1 MKKYLWIIILV
12 HVLAVPALAQNDTA
26 KLRPK
31 QKIEYRHNISAQ
43 LNPAGN
49 CLALM
54 ISNQTFETNYVMWH
68 GALRYTYAVHPNI
81 LVGGEASYTSF
92 EYYDANSQKDKTKFS
107 FGSWSHDLGAMARFV
122 YNKPQWCRPFADIV
136 IGYRRVY
143 SARRPTQE
151 EVDFSMRQMYV
162 QNKFQWYAAVG
173 VSFRFWENHFSID
186 LMCKASTLSFA
197 DLRRVTFGW
206 KIGYN
211 FNSQNKKK

>member
-1 MKKYLWIIILV
+1 MKRLI
-12 HVLAVPALAQNDTA
+12 VLYMLLLSCCVFAQNDSI

-31 QKIEYRHNISAQ
+31 QQIEYRHNISAQ
-43 LNPAGN
+43 VNPAGDY
-49 CLALM
+49 LDLM
-54 ISNQTFETNYVMWH
+54 ISNQTTESNYVNWH
-68 GALRYTYAVHPNI
+68 GAIRYTYTVHPNI

-92 EYYDANSQKDKTKFS
+92 EYYNADSQKDKTKLEI
-107 FGSWSHDLGAMARFV
+107 GYWSHDVGALARFI

-136 IGYRRVY
+136 LGYRRSYVFGKDY
-143 SARRPTQE
+143 SPERNSYLYTYNR
-151 EVDFSMRQMYV
+151 
-162 QNKFQWYAAVG
+162 FQWYAAVG
-173 VSFRFWENHFSID
+173 VSFRFWQNHFNID

>member
-1 MKKYLWIIILV
+1 MNRIIAILV
-12 HVLAVPALAQNDTA
+12 FFLFSLPMFAQNDSI
-26 KLRPK
+26 KLRPR
-31 QKIEYRHNISAQ
+31 QQIEYRHNISAQ

-49 CLALM
+49 CLDMM

-81 LVGGEASYTSF
+81 LMGGEASYSSY
-92 EYYDANSQKDKTKFS
+92 EYYDGISQKDKTKFS
-107 FGSWSHDLGAMARFV
+107 FGYWSHDLGAMVRFI

-143 SARRPTQE
+143 SAHRPTQE

-173 VSFRFWENHFSID
+173 VSFRFWQNHFNID

-211 FNSQNKKK
+211 FNSK